1 MISLE
6 NNRNFRCAVKPNKKS
21 TCFFDWS
28 IVGRACF
35 CLLKSSETYP
45 DATNVWVIYLLVTK
59 MGHMNK
65 GEMAWYIVPT
75 LEHLGTFE
83 GTDGNTFLLFCC

>member
-45 DATNVWVIYLLVTK
+45 DATNVWDNLPTSYQNGPHEQGENGLVHSPYIGASGYL
-59 MGHMNK
+59 
-65 GEMAWYIVPT
+65 
-75 LEHLGTFE
+75 
-83 GTDGNTFLLFCC
+83 